1 MSSTLA
7 LSEIS
12 IAAVVLAGGQG
23 LRMGNLDKGL
33 VRFEGEPMI
42 YWTLKCVD
50 PSVEKILI
58 NCNRNFDLYQ
68 NYGYE
73 LVQDELA
80 GFQGPLAGIY
90 AAMAKLGAKYTHLL
104 VLPCDTPLIDE
115 TLLQRLLSAASN
127 DRLAIHVLQADEQ
140 PQFLHAV
147 IPMVYQQNLL
157 KWLSGGER
165 AVYKWYKSLPLKY
178 VDVPAGL
185 NKTLKNINAKHDLA

>member
-7 LSEIS
+7 SSETS

-42 YWTLKCVD
+42 SWTLKCVD
-50 PSVEKILI
+50 PSIEKILI

-73 LVQDELA
+73 LVQDELE

-90 AAMAKLGAKYTHLL
+90 AAMAKLDAKYTHLL

-115 TLLQRLLSAASN
+115 TLLQRLLSAVSN
-127 DRLAIHVLQADEQ
+127 DRLAIHVLQTDEQ

-157 KWLSGGER
+157 KWLSDGER

-178 VDVPAGL
+178 VDVPAVL
-185 NKTLKNINAKHDLA
+185 NKTLKNINAKHDLT